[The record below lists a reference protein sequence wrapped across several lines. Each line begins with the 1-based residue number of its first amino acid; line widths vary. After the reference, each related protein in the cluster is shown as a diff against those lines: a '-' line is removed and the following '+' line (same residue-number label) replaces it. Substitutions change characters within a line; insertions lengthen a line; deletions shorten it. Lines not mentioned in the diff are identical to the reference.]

1 MKLKTLAKATLAL
14 GLLTTGVIT
23 SEGQAVKAAEKQE
36 RVQHL
41 HDIRDLHRYYSAPS
55 FEYSNISGKVE
66 NYNGSNVVRF
76 NQKDQNH
83 QLFLLGK
90 DKEEYKEEYKE
101 GLQGQ
106 NVFVVQELIDPNG
119 RLSTVGGVTKNNNKT
134 SETKTQLVV
143 NKVDGGDLHASID
156 SFLIQKEEISL
167 KELDFKIRQQLVNN
181 YGLYKGTSKYG
192 KIIINLKDENKVEID
207 LSDKLQFERMGD
219 VLNSKDIRGIAVTI
233 NQI

>member
-23 SEGQAVKAAEKQE
+23 SEGQAVQAAEKQE

-41 HDIRDLHRYYSAPS
+41 HDIRDLHRYYSSES
-55 FEYSNISGKVE
+55 FEYSNVSGKVE

-76 NQKDQNH
+76 NPKDQNH

-90 DKEEYKEEYKE
+90 DKEQYKE

-119 RLSTVGGVTKNNNKT
+119 RLSTVGGVTKKNNKN
-134 SETKTQLVV
+134 SETNTPLFV
-143 NKVDGGDLHASID
+143 NKVNGEDLDASID

-207 LSDKLQFERMGD
+207 LGDKLQFERMGD
-219 VLNSKDIRGIAVTI
+219 VLNSKDIRGISVTI

>member
-23 SEGQAVKAAEKQE
+23 SEGQAVQAKEKQE

-41 HDIRDLHRYYSAPS
+41 YDIRDLHRYYSAPS

-90 DKEEYKEEYKE
+90 DKEKYKE
-101 GLQGQ
+101 GLEGQ
-106 NVFVVQELIDPNG
+106 AVFVVQELIDPNG
-119 RLSTVGGVTKNNNKT
+119 RLYTVGGVTKKNSQS
-134 SETKTQLVV
+134 SETNTQLVV
-143 NKVDGGDLHASID
+143 NKVDGGNLDASID
-156 SFLIQKEEISL
+156 SFSINKEEVSL
-167 KELDFKIRQQLVNN
+167 KELDFKIRKQLVEK

-192 KIIINLKDENKVEID
+192 KITINMKDEKKVEID

-219 VLNSKDIRGIAVTI
+219 VLNSKDIKNIAVTMKKI
-233 NQI
+233 

>member
-23 SEGQAVKAAEKQE
+23 SEGQAVQAAEKQE

-41 HDIRDLHRYYSAPS
+41 HDIRDLHRYYSSES
-55 FEYSNISGKVE
+55 FEYSNVSGKVE

-76 NQKDQNH
+76 NPKDQNH

-90 DKEEYKEEYKE
+90 DKEQYKE

-119 RLSTVGGVTKNNNKT
+119 RLSTVGGVTKKNNKT
-134 SETKTQLVV
+134 SETNTPLFV
-143 NKVDGGDLHASID
+143 NKVNGEDLDASID
-156 SFLIQKEEISL
+156 SFLIQKEETSL
-167 KELDFKIRQQLVNN
+167 KELDFKIRKQLVEK

-207 LSDKLQFERMGD
+207 LGDKLQFERMGD
-219 VLNSKDIRGIAVTI
+219 VLNSKDIRGISVTI
-233 NQI
+233 KQI

>member
-83 QLFLLGK
+83 QLFLLEK
-90 DKEEYKEEYKE
+90 IKKNIKK
-101 GLQGQ
+101 
-106 NVFVVQELIDPNG
+106 VF
-119 RLSTVGGVTKNNNKT
+119 
-134 SETKTQLVV
+134 
-143 NKVDGGDLHASID
+143 KV
-156 SFLIQKEEISL
+156 KMSL
-167 KELDFKIRQQLVNN
+167 
-181 YGLYKGTSKYG
+181 
-192 KIIINLKDENKVEID
+192 
-207 LSDKLQFERMGD
+207 
-219 VLNSKDIRGIAVTI
+219 
-233 NQI
+233 

>member
-14 GLLTTGVIT
+14 GLLTTDVIT
-23 SEGQAVKAAEKQE
+23 SEGQAVQAAEKQE

-41 HDIRDLHRYYSAPS
+41 HDIRDLHRYYSSES
-55 FEYSNISGKVE
+55 FEYSNVSGKVE

-76 NQKDQNH
+76 NPKDQNH

-90 DKEEYKEEYKE
+90 DKEQYKE

-119 RLSTVGGVTKNNNKT
+119 RLSTVGGVTKKNNKT
-134 SETKTQLVV
+134 SETNTPLFV
-143 NKVDGGDLHASID
+143 NKVNGEDLDASID

-207 LSDKLQFERMGD
+207 LGDKLQFERMGD
-219 VLNSKDIRGIAVTI
+219 VLNSKDIRGISVTI

>member
-23 SEGQAVKAAEKQE
+23 SEGQAVQAAEKQE

-41 HDIRDLHRYYSAPS
+41 HDIRDLHRYYSSES
-55 FEYSNISGKVE
+55 FEYSNVSGKVE
-66 NYNGSNVVRF
+66 NYNGSNVERF
-76 NQKDQNH
+76 NPKDQNH

-90 DKEEYKEEYKE
+90 DKEQYKE

-119 RLSTVGGVTKNNNKT
+119 RLSTVGGVTKKNNKT
-134 SETKTQLVV
+134 SETNTPLFV
-143 NKVDGGDLHASID
+143 NKVNGEDLDASID

-207 LSDKLQFERMGD
+207 LGDKLQFERMGD
-219 VLNSKDIRGIAVTI
+219 VLNSKDIRGISVTI

>member
-14 GLLTTGVIT
+14 GLLTTGVIAT
-23 SEGQAVKAAEKQE
+23 EGQAVHAKEKQE

-41 HDIRDLHRYYSAPS
+41 YDIKDLHRYYSSES

-76 NQKDQNH
+76 NQKDQKH

-90 DKEEYKEEYKE
+90 DKEKYKE
-101 GLQGQ
+101 GIQGQ

-119 RLSTVGGVTKNNNKT
+119 RLSTVGGVTKKNNQS
-134 SETKTQLVV
+134 SETNTPLLV
-143 NKVDGGDLHASID
+143 NKVYGGNLDASID
-156 SFLIQKEEISL
+156 SFLINKEEVSL
-167 KELDFKIRQQLVNN
+167 KELDFKIRKQLVEK
-181 YGLYKGTSKYG
+181 YGLYQGKSKYG
-192 KIIINLKDENKVEID
+192 KITIILKDETKVEID

-219 VLNSKDIRGIAVTI
+219 VLNSKDIQNIAVTI

>member
-23 SEGQAVKAAEKQE
+23 SEGQAVQAAEKQE

-41 HDIRDLHRYYSAPS
+41 HDIRDLHRYYSSES
-55 FEYSNISGKVE
+55 FEYSNVSDKVE

-76 NQKDQNH
+76 NPKDQNH

-90 DKEEYKEEYKE
+90 DKEQYKE

-119 RLSTVGGVTKNNNKT
+119 RLSTVGGVTKKNNKT
-134 SETKTQLVV
+134 SETNTPLFV
-143 NKVDGGDLHASID
+143 NKVNGEDLDASID

-207 LSDKLQFERMGD
+207 LGDKLQFERMGD
-219 VLNSKDIRGIAVTI
+219 VLNSKDIRGISVTI

>member
-23 SEGQAVKAAEKQE
+23 SEGQAVQAAEKQE

-41 HDIRDLHRYYSAPS
+41 HDIRDLHRYYSSES
-55 FEYSNISGKVE
+55 FEYSNVSGKVE

-76 NQKDQNH
+76 NPKDQNH

-90 DKEEYKEEYKE
+90 DKEQYKE

-119 RLSTVGGVTKNNNKT
+119 RLSTVGGVTKKNNKT
-134 SETKTQLVV
+134 SETNTPLFV
-143 NKVDGGDLHASID
+143 NKVNGEDLDASID
-156 SFLIQKEEISL
+156 SFLIPKEEISL
-167 KELDFKIRQQLVNN
+167 KELDFKIRKQLVEK

-207 LSDKLQFERMGD
+207 LGDKLQFERMGD
-219 VLNSKDIRGIAVTI
+219 VLNSKDIRGISVTI
-233 NQI
+233 KQI

>member
-23 SEGQAVKAAEKQE
+23 SEGQAVQAAEKQE

-41 HDIRDLHRYYSAPS
+41 HDIRDLHRYYSSES
-55 FEYSNISGKVE
+55 FEYSNVSGKVE

-76 NQKDQNH
+76 NPKDQNH

-90 DKEEYKEEYKE
+90 DKEQYKE

-119 RLSTVGGVTKNNNKT
+119 RLSTVGGVTKKNNKT
-134 SETKTQLVV
+134 SETNTPLFV
-143 NKVDGGDLHASID
+143 NKVNGEDLDASID

-167 KELDFKIRQQLVNN
+167 KELDFKIRKQLVEK
-181 YGLYKGTSKYG
+181 YGLYKGISKYG

-207 LSDKLQFERMGD
+207 LGDKLQFERMGD
-219 VLNSKDIRGIAVTI
+219 VLNSKDIRGISVTI
-233 NQI
+233 KQI

>member
-23 SEGQAVKAAEKQE
+23 SEGQAVQAAEKQE

-41 HDIRDLHRYYSAPS
+41 HDIRDLHRYYSSES
-55 FEYSNISGKVE
+55 FEYSNVSGKVE

-76 NQKDQNH
+76 NPKDQNH

-90 DKEEYKEEYKE
+90 DKEQYKE

-119 RLSTVGGVTKNNNKT
+119 RLSTVGGVTKKNNKT
-134 SETKTQLVV
+134 SETNTPLFV
-143 NKVDGGDLHASID
+143 NKVNGEDLDASID

-192 KIIINLKDENKVEID
+192 KIIINLKDENKVAID
-207 LSDKLQFERMGD
+207 LGDKLQFERMGD
-219 VLNSKDIRGIAVTI
+219 VLNSKDIRGISVTI

>member
-1 MKLKTLAKATLAL
+1 MR
-14 GLLTTGVIT
+14 GSHHHHHHG
-23 SEGQAVKAAEKQE
+23 SAEKQE

-41 HDIRDLHRYYSAPS
+41 HDIRDLHRYYSSES
-55 FEYSNISGKVE
+55 FEYSNVSGKVE

-76 NQKDQNH
+76 NPKDQNH

-90 DKEEYKEEYKE
+90 DKEQYKE

-119 RLSTVGGVTKNNNKT
+119 RLSTVGGVTKKNNKT
-134 SETKTQLVV
+134 SETNTPLFV
-143 NKVDGGDLHASID
+143 NKVNGEDLDASID

-207 LSDKLQFERMGD
+207 LGDKLQFERMGD
-219 VLNSKDIRGIAVTI
+219 VLNSKDIRGISVTI

>member
-23 SEGQAVKAAEKQE
+23 SEGQAVQAAEKQE

-41 HDIRDLHRYYSAPS
+41 HDIRDLHRYYSSES
-55 FEYSNISGKVE
+55 FEYRNVSGKVE

-76 NQKDQNH
+76 NPKDQNH

-90 DKEEYKEEYKE
+90 DKEQYKE

-119 RLSTVGGVTKNNNKT
+119 RLSTVGGVTKKNNKT
-134 SETKTQLVV
+134 SETNTPLFV
-143 NKVDGGDLHASID
+143 NKVNGEDLDASID

-207 LSDKLQFERMGD
+207 LGDKLQFERMGD
-219 VLNSKDIRGIAVTI
+219 VLNSKDIRGISVTI

>member
-23 SEGQAVKAAEKQE
+23 SEGQAVQAAEKQE

-41 HDIRDLHRYYSAPS
+41 HDIRDLHRYYSS
-55 FEYSNISGKVE
+55 EGFEYSNVSGKVE

-76 NQKDQNH
+76 NPKDQNH

-90 DKEEYKEEYKE
+90 DKEQYKE

-119 RLSTVGGVTKNNNKT
+119 RLSTVGGVTKKNNKT
-134 SETKTQLVV
+134 SETNTPLFV
-143 NKVDGGDLHASID
+143 NKVNGEDLDASID

-207 LSDKLQFERMGD
+207 LGDKLQFERMGD
-219 VLNSKDIRGIAVTI
+219 VLNSKDIRGISVTI

>member
-23 SEGQAVKAAEKQE
+23 SEGQAVQAAEKQE

-41 HDIRDLHRYYSAPS
+41 HDIRDLHRYYSSES
-55 FEYSNISGKVE
+55 FEYSNVSGKVE

-76 NQKDQNH
+76 NPKDQNR

-90 DKEEYKEEYKE
+90 DKEQYKE

-119 RLSTVGGVTKNNNKT
+119 RLSTVGGVTKKNNKT
-134 SETKTQLVV
+134 SETNTPLFV
-143 NKVDGGDLHASID
+143 NKVNGEDLDASID

-167 KELDFKIRQQLVNN
+167 KELDFKIRKQLVEK

-207 LSDKLQFERMGD
+207 LGDKLQFERMGD
-219 VLNSKDIRGIAVTI
+219 VLNSKDIRGISVTI
-233 NQI
+233 KQI

>member
-23 SEGQAVKAAEKQE
+23 SEGQAVQAKEKRE

-41 HDIRDLHRYYSAPS
+41 YDIRDLHRYYSAPS

-76 NQKDQNH
+76 NQEKQNH

-90 DKEEYKEEYKE
+90 DKAKYKE
-101 GLQGQ
+101 GIEGQ
-106 NVFVVQELIDPNG
+106 DVFVVQELIDPNG
-119 RLSTVGGVTKNNNKT
+119 RLSTVGGVTKKNNKT
-134 SETKTQLVV
+134 SETKTHLLV
-143 NKVDGGDLHASID
+143 NKVDGGNLDASID
-156 SFLIQKEEISL
+156 SFSINKEEVSL
-167 KELDFKIRQQLVNN
+167 KELDFKIRKQLVEK
-181 YGLYKGTSKYG
+181 YGLYQGTSKYG
-192 KIIINLKDENKVEID
+192 KITINLKDEKREVID

-219 VLNSKDIRGIAVTI
+219 VLNSKDISGISVTI
-233 NQI
+233 KQI

>member
-1 MKLKTLAKATLAL
+1 MKLKTLAKAILAL

-23 SEGQAVKAAEKQE
+23 SEGQAVQAAEKQE

-41 HDIRDLHRYYSAPS
+41 HDIRDLHRYYSSES
-55 FEYSNISGKVE
+55 FEYSNVSGKVE

-76 NQKDQNH
+76 NPKDQNH

-90 DKEEYKEEYKE
+90 DKEQYKE

-119 RLSTVGGVTKNNNKT
+119 RLSTVGGVTKKNNKT
-134 SETKTQLVV
+134 SETNTPLFV
-143 NKVDGGDLHASID
+143 NKVNGEDLDASID

-207 LSDKLQFERMGD
+207 LGDKLQFERMGD
-219 VLNSKDIRGIAVTI
+219 VLNSKDIRGISVTI

>member
-14 GLLTTGVIT
+14 GLLTTGVTT
-23 SEGQAVKAAEKQE
+23 SEGQAVQAAEKQE

-41 HDIRDLHRYYSAPS
+41 HDIRDLHRYYSSES
-55 FEYSNISGKVE
+55 FEYSNVSGKVE

-76 NQKDQNH
+76 NPKDQNH

-90 DKEEYKEEYKE
+90 DKEQYKE

-119 RLSTVGGVTKNNNKT
+119 RLSTVGGVTKKNNKT
-134 SETKTQLVV
+134 SETNTPLFV
-143 NKVDGGDLHASID
+143 NKVNGEDLDASID

-207 LSDKLQFERMGD
+207 LGDKLQFERMGD
-219 VLNSKDIRGIAVTI
+219 VLNSKDIRGISVTI

>member
-23 SEGQAVKAAEKQE
+23 SEGQAVQAAEKQE

-41 HDIRDLHRYYSAPS
+41 HDIRDLHRYYSSES

-76 NQKDQNH
+76 NPKDQNH

-90 DKEEYKEEYKE
+90 DKEQYKE

-119 RLSTVGGVTKNNNKT
+119 RLSTVGGVTKKNNKT
-134 SETKTQLVV
+134 SETNTPLFV
-143 NKVDGGDLHASID
+143 NKVNGEDLDASID

-207 LSDKLQFERMGD
+207 LGDKLQFERMGD
-219 VLNSKDIRGIAVTI
+219 VLNSKDIRGISVTI

>member
-23 SEGQAVKAAEKQE
+23 SEGQAVQAAEKQE

-41 HDIRDLHRYYSAPS
+41 HDIRDLHRYYSSES
-55 FEYSNISGKVE
+55 FEYSNVSGKVE

-76 NQKDQNH
+76 NPKDQNH

-90 DKEEYKEEYKE
+90 DKEQYKE
-101 GLQGQ
+101 GLKGQ

-119 RLSTVGGVTKNNNKT
+119 RLSTVGGVTKKNNKT
-134 SETKTQLVV
+134 SETNTPLFV
-143 NKVDGGDLHASID
+143 NKVNGEDLDASID

-207 LSDKLQFERMGD
+207 LGDKLQFERMGD
-219 VLNSKDIRGIAVTI
+219 VLNSKDIRGISVTI

>member
-23 SEGQAVKAAEKQE
+23 SEGQAVQAAEKQE

-41 HDIRDLHRYYSAPS
+41 HDIRDLHRYYSSES
-55 FEYSNISGKVE
+55 FEYSNVSGKVE

-76 NQKDQNH
+76 NPKDQNH

-90 DKEEYKEEYKE
+90 DKEQYKE

-106 NVFVVQELIDPNG
+106 NVFVAQELIDPNG
-119 RLSTVGGVTKNNNKT
+119 RLSTVGGVTKKNNKT
-134 SETKTQLVV
+134 SETNTPLFV
-143 NKVDGGDLHASID
+143 NKVNGEDLDASID

-207 LSDKLQFERMGD
+207 LGDKLQFERMGD
-219 VLNSKDIRGIAVTI
+219 VLNSKDIRGISVTI

>member
-23 SEGQAVKAAEKQE
+23 SEGQAVQAAEKQE

-41 HDIRDLHRYYSAPS
+41 HDIRDLHRYYSSES
-55 FEYSNISGKVE
+55 FEYSNVSGKVE
-66 NYNGSNVVRF
+66 SYNGSNVVRF
-76 NQKDQNH
+76 NPKDQNH

-90 DKEEYKEEYKE
+90 DKEQYKE

-119 RLSTVGGVTKNNNKT
+119 RLSTVGGVTKKNNKT
-134 SETKTQLVV
+134 SETNTPLFV
-143 NKVDGGDLHASID
+143 NKVNGEDLDASID

-207 LSDKLQFERMGD
+207 LGDKLQFERMGD
-219 VLNSKDIRGIAVTI
+219 VLNSKDIRGISVTI

>member
-23 SEGQAVKAAEKQE
+23 SEGQAVQAAEKQE

-41 HDIRDLHRYYSAPS
+41 HDIRDLHRYYSSES
-55 FEYSNISGKVE
+55 FEYSNVSGKVE
-66 NYNGSNVVRF
+66 NYNGSNIVRF
-76 NQKDQNH
+76 NPKDQNH

-90 DKEEYKEEYKE
+90 DKEQYKE

-119 RLSTVGGVTKNNNKT
+119 RLSTVGGVTKKNNKT
-134 SETKTQLVV
+134 SETNTPLFV
-143 NKVDGGDLHASID
+143 NKVNGEDLDASID

-207 LSDKLQFERMGD
+207 LGDKLQFERMGD
-219 VLNSKDIRGIAVTI
+219 VLNSKGIRGISVTI

>member
-14 GLLTTGVIT
+14 GLLATGVIT
-23 SEGQAVKAAEKQE
+23 SEGQAVQAKEKQE

-41 HDIRDLHRYYSAPS
+41 YDIRDLHRYYSSDS

-76 NQKDQNH
+76 NQKDQKH

-90 DKEEYKEEYKE
+90 DKAKYKE
-101 GLQGQ
+101 GIEGQ
-106 NVFVVQELIDPNG
+106 DVFVVQELIDPNG
-119 RLSTVGGVTKNNNKT
+119 RLSTVGGVTKKNNKT
-134 SETKTQLVV
+134 FETKTHLLV
-143 NKVDGGDLHASID
+143 NKVDGGNLDASID
-156 SFLIQKEEISL
+156 SFSINKEEVSL
-167 KELDFKIRQQLVNN
+167 KELDFKIRKQLVDK
-181 YGLYKGTSKYG
+181 YGLYQGTSKYG
-192 KIIINLKDENKVEID
+192 KITINLKDEKREVID

-219 VLNSKDIRGIAVTI
+219 VLNSKDISGISVTI

>member
-23 SEGQAVKAAEKQE
+23 SEGQAVQAAEKQE

-41 HDIRDLHRYYSAPS
+41 HDIRDLHRYYSSES
-55 FEYSNISGKVE
+55 FEYSNVSGKVE

-76 NQKDQNH
+76 NPKDQNH

-90 DKEEYKEEYKE
+90 DKEQYKE

-119 RLSTVGGVTKNNNKT
+119 RLSTVGGVTKKNNKT
-134 SETKTQLVV
+134 SETNTPLFV
-143 NKVDGGDLHASID
+143 NKVNGEDLDASID

-192 KIIINLKDENKVEID
+192 KIIINLKDENKEEID
-207 LSDKLQFERMGD
+207 LGDKLQFERMGD
-219 VLNSKDIRGIAVTI
+219 VLNSKDIRGISVTI